1 MGRLLKFV
9 VAGIIISLLA
19 CNNAQRN
26 NQLTAAADSSRIMGG
41 VEVFNSDPLRKHVVL
56 INSYVLAK
64 LDEPKPNNFSACT
77 GIIIS
82 KKHILTAA
90 HCVPE
95 EKNQN
100 LVMEILFTTD
110 AANENYE
117 KAFAKVMRE
126 HDEYQKNQNSH
137 FDMAILKL
145 NKEIPEDYEPI
156 SILPA
161 AVELKNG
168 DLVLSMGYGL
178 KYDNEKYSKS
188 RLNKVDNVRVI
199 EDQGTKILLDQT
211 TGRGI
216 CSGDSGGP
224 TLYKHQ
230 GKYYLLGINSGVQ
243 TLYNEVKAT
252 CNMHGV
258 LIKAQTFK
266 PWILKIIQEI

>member
-1 MGRLLKFV
+1 MGGVLKFF
-9 VAGIIISLLA
+9 VAGILISLVA
-19 CNNAQRN
+19 CNNTQRN
-26 NQLTAAADSSRIMGG
+26 NPLTVANDSSNIMGG
-41 VEVFNSDPLRKHVVL
+41 VEVFNSDPLKKHVVL
-56 INSYVLAK
+56 INSYGIDK
-64 LDEPKPNNFSACT
+64 LDDPKPGKFSVCT
-77 GIIIS
+77 GIVIS

-95 EKNQN
+95 AKNQI

-110 AANENYE
+110 VENENYE
-117 KAFAKVMRE
+117 KAFATVMKE
-126 HDEYQKNQNSH
+126 HEEYQKDKNSH
-137 FDMAILKL
+137 FDMAVLKL

-161 AVELKNG
+161 AIELKNG
-168 DLVLSMGYGL
+168 DLVLSMGYGI
-178 KYDNEKYSKS
+178 KYDNEQYSKK
-188 RLNKVDNVRVI
+188 RLNKVDSVRVV

-211 TGRGI
+211 NGRGI

-243 TLYNEVKAT
+243 SLYKDVKAT
-252 CNMHGV
+252 CKMHGV

-266 PWILKIIQEI
+266 PWILKMIQEI